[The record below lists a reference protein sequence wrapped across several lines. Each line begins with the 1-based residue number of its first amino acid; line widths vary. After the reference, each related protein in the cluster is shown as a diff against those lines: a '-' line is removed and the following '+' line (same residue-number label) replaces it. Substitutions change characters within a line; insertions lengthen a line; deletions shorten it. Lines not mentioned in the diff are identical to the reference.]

1 MSGVKCLFV
10 FMSQY
15 LTKERYEELK
25 KQLLDLKNRG
35 REEVAARLR
44 HAKSFGDL
52 SENSDYQEARDA
64 QAALE
69 RRIREL
75 EELIRTSRIILG
87 TESKDEVRVGS
98 RVVLQKDG
106 KEIVY
111 TIVGSNEAS
120 PLEGLISNE
129 SPIGKALL
137 RKKVGGVAEVHTPKG
152 VVKYEIIK
160 IE

>member
-1 MSGVKCLFV
+1 MP
-10 FMSQY
+10 QY

-25 KQLLDLKNRG
+25 RTLEDLKNEG
-35 REEVAARLR
+35 REEIAVRLR

-52 SENSDYQEARDA
+52 SENSEYQEARDS

-75 EELIRTSRIILG
+75 EELVRTSRIIEG
-87 TESKDEVRVGS
+87 AESKDRVGVGS
-98 RVVLQKDG
+98 KVILQKEG
-106 KEIVY
+106 KEIQY

-137 RKKVGGVAEVHTPKG
+137 GKHTGETAEVTTPKG
-152 VVKYEIIK
+152 RVKYEIIR

>member
-1 MSGVKCLFV
+1 MT
-10 FMSQY
+10 QY
-15 LTKERYEELK
+15 LTKERHEELK
-25 KQLLDLKNRG
+25 KQLEELKNGG

-75 EELIRTSRIILG
+75 EELIRTSRIIVHG
-87 TESKDEVRVGS
+87 AESKDEVRVGS
-98 RVVLQKDG
+98 KVTLRKDG

-111 TIVGSNEAS
+111 TIVGSNEAN
-120 PLEGLISNE
+120 PLLGLISNE
-129 SPIGKALL
+129 SPIGRALL
-137 RKKVGGVAEVHTPKG
+137 GKTDGKTAEAQTPRG
-152 VVKYEIIK
+152 MMKYEIIR

>member
-1 MSGVKCLFV
+1 MT
-10 FMSQY
+10 QY

-25 KQLLDLKNRG
+25 IQLEDLKNKG
-35 REEVAARLR
+35 REEVATRLR

-52 SENSDYQEARDA
+52 SENSEYQEARDA

-75 EELIRTSRIILG
+75 EELIRASRIIQG
-87 TESKDEVRVGS
+87 AESKDEVRIGS
-98 RVVLQKDG
+98 KVTLRKEG
-106 KEIVY
+106 KEMIY
-111 TIVGSNEAS
+111 TIVGSNEAN
-120 PLEGLISNE
+120 PLGGLISNE

-137 RKKVGGVAEVHTPKG
+137 GKRSGDAAKVTTPKG
-152 VVKYEIIK
+152 KVKYEIIG